1 MEYTVAA
8 VQEALSVLTHVAQA
22 PGLGVTELAKRSGN
36 TKARTFRLLSTLEQS
51 GFVQRDSSD
60 TNYILGHVVLA
71 LGLAAQEQISL
82 VRIGQ
87 KHLEMLG
94 GQFNENVHIRIRDG
108 LQSEIVAKWDC
119 TRGVRVHTEIGTR
132 RHLHAGASGKVL
144 LAYAPDD
151 LQRLVLGGP
160 LDRFTPQ
167 TVVQKTK
174 LAKELARIRE
184 EGYAVSMGE
193 VIPDVVAVA
202 APIFDAQGHV
212 LAALGV
218 SIPASRAPADLTP
231 IVNAL
236 KSTGMKLSTE
246 LGWREGVHLPRNG
259 ETSRSEA
266 RPGPR
271 QAIT

>member
-51 GFVQRDSSD
+51 GFVQRGSSD

-87 KHLEMLG
+87 KHLEVLG

-151 LQRLVLGGP
+151 LQRLVLGGA
-160 LDRFTPQ
+160 LERFTPQ

-184 EGYAVSMGE
+184 DGYAVSMGE
-193 VIPDVVAVA
+193 VTPDVIAVA
-202 APIFDAQGHV
+202 APIFDAHGRV
-212 LAALGV
+212 LAALGM
-218 SIPASRAPADLTP
+218 SLPASRAPGDLTP
-231 IVNAL
+231 VVDAL
-236 KSTGMKLSTE
+236 KLTGLKLSAE
-246 LGWREGVHLPRNG
+246 LGWREGISLPRASVA
-259 ETSRSEA
+259 SRSDA
-266 RPGPR
+266 RAGL
-271 QAIT
+271 